1 MTTALPAMNAAPK
14 IRRVGH
20 RGSAGAT
27 TVRPLR
33 GHGPVD
39 RWSSRARL
47 AVVPS
52 ESASVGTEGGGSE
65 EVESEEVESEE
76 VESEEV
82 ASEEVESE
90 EVESE
95 GVTASPPGD
104 RPPTGHAVPRSS
116 GGHPDPRGGV
126 RAVRLPPCDH
136 LSSQDRSRPSRK
148 KKGPG
153 SPRRSMSPSTRSGPM
168 WRKASMIGSPS

>member
-27 TVRPLR
+27 AVRPPP

-39 RWSSRARL
+39 RWSSRPRL

-52 ESASVGTEGGGSE
+52 ESEGVGSEGVGSEEVGSE

-76 VESEEV
+76 V
-82 ASEEVESE
+82 
-90 EVESE
+90 
-95 GVTASPPGD
+95 TASPPLD
-104 RPPTGHAVPRSS
+104 RPPTGHALPRS
-116 GGHPDPRGGV
+116 
-126 RAVRLPPCDH
+126 
-136 LSSQDRSRPSRK
+136 
-148 KKGPG
+148 
-153 SPRRSMSPSTRSGPM
+153 
-168 WRKASMIGSPS
+168 

>member
-27 TVRPLR
+27 TVRPPR
-33 GHGPVD
+33 GRGPVD
-39 RWSSRARL
+39 PWSSRARL
-47 AVVPS
+47 AGVPS
-52 ESASVGTEGGGSE
+52 ESASVGTPAGVGSEEVGSE

-82 ASEEVESE
+82 ESEEVESE

-95 GVTASPPGD
+95 EVESEE
-104 RPPTGHAVPRSS
+104 VESEE
-116 GGHPDPRGGV
+116 V
-126 RAVRLPPCDH
+126 
-136 LSSQDRSRPSRK
+136 
-148 KKGPG
+148 
-153 SPRRSMSPSTRSGPM
+153 
-168 WRKASMIGSPS
+168 